1 MSVDRTNGTAIPI
14 RYPAERGRVL
24 RILARWE
31 RTIEEVGTAAD
42 PAPAGR

>member
-31 RTIEEVGTAAD
+31 RTIEEVGPAAD

>member
-31 RTIEEVGTAAD
+31 RRTDEVGAAD
-42 PAPAGR
+42 DRDSAGR